1 MADRYLDCRYPHVKS
16 NIKVS
21 IPPVPCCHSPLYCL
35 LSAQDIK
42 PDSVMFSAIYR
53 SLWRSIGRYDSNYE
67 FDLQVA
73 EMRKQRAYVP
83 ADKPPPTI
91 FAIRCHPKADQVCAE
106 LDEYF
111 FKNWPWKDKATAQQ
125 FLRSETNRWACLA
138 LPNARDDRILDSVR
152 VNTLLF
158 LLDGTSS
165 PLLSCW
171 FFPSIQRG
179 RPRHVRTWPFPLV
192 GCYNLLF

>member
-1 MADRYLDCRYPHVKS
+1 
-16 NIKVS
+16 
-21 IPPVPCCHSPLYCL
+21 
-35 LSAQDIK
+35 
-42 PDSVMFSAIYR
+42 MFSAIYR
-53 SLWRSIGRYDSNYE
+53 TLWRSIGRYDSNYE

-165 PLLSCW
+165 PFLLVLSFHPERAPWTCENLAL
-171 FFPSIQRG
+171 PT
-179 RPRHVRTWPFPLV
+179 RPLLQSPFLVALICYPLET
-192 GCYNLLF
+192 NARI